1 MPKNRIIYN
10 TQGLFVA
17 PYSGEYSNGNDY
29 YLANSKILKRLEK
42 IQSFNYGIN
51 SNTVELH
58 GMASKKYIF
67 RGVVGNPQVTFDFS
81 YIPDGITNENR
92 LNFDVNHFS
101 GRYLPMFSGLCTNNL
116 LFNNKDF
123 YLVINK
129 DENDINAENAI
140 ISSSFINPTT
150 TGDVIDKNSPN
161 YSLLHFQNCSLNTY
175 AFDVSV
181 GNLPLVTQNYTA
193 DNITFYNSGSG
204 VKYTFLDLKSGV
216 NQTNTDTIIIPKNL
230 NYTQSNLSGENILLP
245 GDATVTFY
253 RSPNNGSTNIISLI
267 PENITPVNMSKVGNV
282 FTKIAG
288 TTWGDAEAYSSIGYN
303 NNMYVEVSPNQ
314 TTAGTMFGLSTNP
327 TASAGYDTINYAWH
341 VSAAGTFNIYENGLL
356 IASFGTYTI
365 STKFRIEY
373 DRKTVTYF
381 KDGVSVRS
389 VDVPIPNTTYYFD
402 SSFNQVGAAITA
414 NYGTLSNIQFYN
426 DTVQGLNFDLN
437 FNRKN
442 YKSVNY
448 KFPII
453 KKIEF
458 PVNGK
463 LNINLLTK
471 ESFQGSFFDTLNRN
485 DDYNIVVDFA
495 SNKNDVYPTQF
506 TFSGCKFD
514 AIEYSS
520 NINSNKIANLH
531 FNFDLDPDNASSRG
545 IYASGNLMYSYLNN
559 QKKILIY

>member
-17 PYSGEYSNGNDY
+17 PYSGEYSNSNDY

-204 VKYTFLDLKSGV
+204 VKYAFLDLKSGI
-216 NQTNTDTIIIPKNL
+216 NQISTDTIIIPKNL

-245 GDATVTFY
+245 GDASVTFY
-253 RSPNNGSTNIISLI
+253 TNSLI
-267 PENITPVNMSKVGNV
+267 PDNYTQDKISKVGNT
-282 FTKIAG
+282 FTKITADG
-288 TTWGDAEAYSSIGYN
+288 EDAEVYSSIGYN
-303 NNMYVEVSPNQ
+303 NMYVEGGVNSSLKRGN
-314 TTAGTMFGLSTNP
+314 FGLDANP
-327 TASAGYDTINYAWH
+327 RGSMDSNFIDYSWFIGVGGAIR
-341 VSAAGTFNIYENGLL
+341 IYENGVDVLGV
-356 IASFGTYTI
+356 IDGYTP
-365 STKFRIEY
+365 SSKFRIEY
-373 DRKTVTYF
+373 NGTTVTYF
-381 KDGVSVRS
+381 LNGVVIRS
-389 VDVPIPNTTYYFD
+389 VNVPIPNQIYYFD
-402 SSFNQVGAAITA
+402 SSLYSSGVSMNF
-414 NYGTLSNIQFYN
+414 NYGALNNIQFYN

-495 SNKNDVYPTQF
+495 SNKNDVYPTKF
-506 TFSGCKFD
+506 VFSGCKFD

-545 IYASGNLMYSYLNN
+545 IYTSGNLMYSYINN